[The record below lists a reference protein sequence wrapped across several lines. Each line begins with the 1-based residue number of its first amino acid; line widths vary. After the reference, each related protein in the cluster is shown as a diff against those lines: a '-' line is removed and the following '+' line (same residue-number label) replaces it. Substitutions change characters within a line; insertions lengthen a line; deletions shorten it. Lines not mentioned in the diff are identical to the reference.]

1 MSRRF
6 CAVFVSA
13 YLLGQSALAGEEPE
27 IVPMKKFLDVGLFEK
42 ACNGQRE
49 VDRGVCLGYIMGV
62 ADSLA
67 SPDGLFGL
75 SACFPDAITPPLLK
89 DLAMLQIEKHPDWSS
104 LAAAPVVALALS
116 NGYPCRN

>member
-1 MSRRF
+1 
-6 CAVFVSA
+6 
-13 YLLGQSALAGEEPE
+13 LLAQFALAGEEPE
-27 IVPMKKFLDVGLFEK
+27 IVPMKKFLDVGLLEK
-42 ACNGQRE
+42 ACNGHRE
-49 VDRGVCLGYIMGV
+49 VDRGVCFGYIMGV

-75 SACFPDAITPPLLK
+75 SACLPDAITAPQLK
-89 DLAMLQIEKHPDWSS
+89 ELAISQIEKHPDWSS